1 MKRLVQ
7 LKSLYLRKQ
16 FWKLGVKLQISRQM
30 YWNAPNAGP
39 QLYGSTTVVMAIY
52 GLH

>member
-1 MKRLVQ
+1 MLMSSITIFEFEE
-7 LKSLYLRKQ
+7 LKYDDNIMN
-16 FWKLGVKLQISRQM
+16 IS
-30 YWNAPNAGP
+30 